1 MLKRWKTT
9 FFQRGHT
16 GNVLPT
22 LNKLIIQMVLHLFG
36 NTFDRAP
43 WKVVGYF
50 ITATF
55 LLCMFLSAIY
65 ALQKI
70 YFNTG
75 KDSTITG
82 YLGHLYYCSEAS
94 LILSD
99 TPSRSVI
106 CQEWCLHS
114 GNCGKSV
121 KAGGIWPELAPGLGL
136 EPSLQAELSFPSAH
150 HESRIGSQWMQGK
163 KQGRKFLLINENF
176 DLMILCSEVLSNT
189 SRICWTAS
197 REFKVTTQVASDRS
211 RKAPNTWFTVTARKP
226 QSQLRPRQL
235 LGTLGLPQLCL
246 P

>member
-1 MLKRWKTT
+1 M
-9 FFQRGHT
+9 
-16 GNVLPT
+16 LPT

-114 GNCGKSV
+114 ENCGESV
-121 KAGGIWPELAPGLGL
+121 QAGGIWPELAPGLGL
-136 EPSLQAELSFPSAH
+136 EPSLQAVPVRQSSA
-150 HESRIGSQWMQGK
+150 
-163 KQGRKFLLINENF
+163 FLLLTMSPGSALNGCKERNKEGNF
-176 DLMILCSEVLSNT
+176 YSSMKIS
-189 SRICWTAS
+189 I
-197 REFKVTTQVASDRS
+197 
-211 RKAPNTWFTVTARKP
+211 
-226 QSQLRPRQL
+226 
-235 LGTLGLPQLCL
+235 
-246 P
+246 